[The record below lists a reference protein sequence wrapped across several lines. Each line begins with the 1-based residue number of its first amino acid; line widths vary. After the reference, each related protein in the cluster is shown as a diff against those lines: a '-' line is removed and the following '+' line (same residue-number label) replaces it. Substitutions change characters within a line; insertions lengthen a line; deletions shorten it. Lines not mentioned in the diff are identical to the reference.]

1 MMTCRRRSC
10 AGVILG
16 VMAAPALVAYEP
28 VAPEASR
35 AAGAAVSA
43 VVARAVGRPASPE
56 ALRST
61 GVAEPAAVAR
71 AAGRSA
77 APEAAPA
84 APGAAVPAAVAG
96 VASQTGASETVRERA
111 SGVPFPLALTP
122 PGGATPHWLMG
133 TGIRQRTIF
142 RVKVY
147 AFGLYVDADAARATL
162 ADFAGTTAEAL
173 GRDRRFT
180 RRLLD
185 LDFGMALR
193 LVMTRTV
200 SGGDVAEAFD
210 DALRPRMPQAG
221 AGADDA
227 AAALARLRGH
237 LDTGAVRRDAE
248 IVFSCGPAGR
258 LAMTVDGA
266 ERPPFESRALCR
278 ALFDAYLGEDPIERD
293 GRRNLIA
300 GFARLLQPLGR

>member
-1 MMTCRRRSC
+1 MSPRRRSC
-10 AGVILG
+10 AMVILG
-16 VMAAPALVAYEP
+16 VTAAAAVVADEP
-28 VAPEASR
+28 VAPD
-35 AAGAAVSA
+35 
-43 VVARAVGRPASPE
+43 
-56 ALRST
+56 ALRAT
-61 GVAEPAAVAR
+61 GV
-71 AAGRSA
+71 
-77 APEAAPA
+77 
-84 APGAAVPAAVAG
+84 AVPAAVATPADQSAVPEAVPG
-96 VASQTGASETVRERA
+96 FPGAAAPAAAATAPPAAVRGEAAPAAVAGAAIQAGAAETVRERE
-111 SGVPFPLALTP
+111 SGVTFPLALTP

-147 AFGLYVDADAARATL
+147 AFGLYVDADAARVAL
-162 ADFAGTTAEAL
+162 VDFAGATAEAL
-173 GRDRRFT
+173 ERDQRFT

-200 SGGDVAEAFD
+200 SGGDVADAFD
-210 DALRPRMPQAG
+210 EALRPRLPRAG
-221 AGADDA
+221 TDDA

-237 LDTGAVRRDAE
+237 LDMGAVRRDAE

-258 LAMTVDGA
+258 LAMTVAGA

-278 ALFDAYLGEDPIERD
+278 ALFDVYLGEDPIERD

-300 GFARLLQPLGR
+300 GFARLLQPLDR

>member
-1 MMTCRRRSC
+1 MTSRRRFC
-10 AGVILG
+10 AVAILG
-16 VMAAPALVAYEP
+16 VMAVPALVADGP
-28 VAPEASR
+28 VAA
-35 AAGAAVSA
+35 
-43 VVARAVGRPASPE
+43 E
-56 ALRST
+56 ALRGM
-61 GVAEPAAVAR
+61 GV
-71 AAGRSA
+71 
-77 APEAAPA
+77 AAPA
-84 APGAAVPAAVAG
+84 AAATLAEQSSVPEAVPGFPVAPTPAAAAAATAPVAFPAAAAVAG
-96 VASQTGASETVRERA
+96 TAGQAGAAETVRERE
-111 SGVPFPLALTP
+111 SGVTFPLALTP

-147 AFGLYVDADAARATL
+147 AFGLYVDAAAARVAL
-162 ADFAGTTAEAL
+162 ADFAGATAEAL
-173 GRDRRFT
+173 ERDERFT

-200 SGGDVAEAFD
+200 SGGDVADAFD
-210 DALRPRMPQAG
+210 EALRPRMPQAG

-237 LDTGAVRRDAE
+237 LDMGAVRRDAE

-266 ERPPFESRALCR
+266 ERPAFESRALCR
-278 ALFDAYLGEDPIERD
+278 ALFDVYLGEDPIERG

-300 GFARLLQPLGR
+300 GFARLLQPLDGR

>member
-1 MMTCRRRSC
+1 MSPRRRSC
-10 AGVILG
+10 AMVILG
-16 VMAAPALVAYEP
+16 VTAAPTLVAHEP
-28 VAPEASR
+28 V
-35 AAGAAVSA
+35 SA
-43 VVARAVGRPASPE
+43 E
-56 ALRST
+56 ALRRT
-61 GVAEPAAVAR
+61 GV
-71 AAGRSA
+71 
-77 APEAAPA
+77 AAPA
-84 APGAAVPAAVAG
+84 AAATLAEQSSVPEAVPGFPAAPTPAAAAAATAPVAFPAAAAVAG
-96 VASQTGASETVRERA
+96 TAGQAGAPETVRERE
-111 SGVPFPLALTP
+111 SGVTFPLALTP

-147 AFGLYVDADAARATL
+147 AFGLYVDADAARAAL
-162 ADFAGTTAEAL
+162 VDFAGATVEAL
-173 GRDRRFT
+173 ERDQRFT

-200 SGGDVAEAFD
+200 SGGDVADAFD
-210 DALRPRMPQAG
+210 EALRPRMPR

-237 LDTGAVRRDAE
+237 LDMGAVRRDAE

-266 ERPPFESRALCR
+266 ERPAFESRALCR
-278 ALFDAYLGEDPIERD
+278 ALFDVYLGEDPIERG

-300 GFARLLQPLGR
+300 GFARLLQPLDRR